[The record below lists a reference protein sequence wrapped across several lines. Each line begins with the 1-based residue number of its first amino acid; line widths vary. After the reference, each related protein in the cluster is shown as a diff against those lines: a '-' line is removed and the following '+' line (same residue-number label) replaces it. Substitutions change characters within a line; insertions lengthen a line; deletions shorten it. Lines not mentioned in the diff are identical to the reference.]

1 LCTPF
6 LYELRRLLNMVLLYI
21 IGVIVKRRVAILVSP
36 RRFEIIEEDVPSI
49 GREDVLI
56 KVRACGIC
64 TGDIYAFLGYP
75 VWFSLPAAMG
85 HEPAGEVIDVGKD
98 VVKVSKGDHVFALAS
113 PGFSDYIVVNQRDVE
128 RIPNDI
134 PFEYAIGEPI
144 VCVVN
149 ALRSLPIRFG
159 DSVAV
164 VGTGFMGLL
173 LIQGLRHMGLEIL
186 AGIDINDERLKLAK
200 LFGADIVLN
209 PNEIDIEREA
219 MKITGGRGFDI
230 VIEATGNPSGVGIAT
245 KLVRRRGIL
254 GIFSYH
260 PNPVSVNFREWDAKG
275 LEIIMTVP
283 ARVSPEDRDRNIW
296 IAA

>member
-1 LCTPF
+1 MIF
-6 LYELRRLLNMVLLYI
+6 HLNMPW
-21 IGVIVKRRVAILVSP
+21 G
-36 RRFEIIEEDVPSI
+36 
-49 GREDVLI
+49 
-56 KVRACGIC
+56 
-64 TGDIYAFLGYP
+64 
-75 VWFSLPAAMG
+75 
-85 HEPAGEVIDVGKD
+85 
-98 VVKVSKGDHVFALAS
+98 
-113 PGFSDYIVVNQRDVE
+113 
-128 RIPNDI
+128 
-134 PFEYAIGEPI
+134 PI

-159 DSVAV
+159 DSAAV

-173 LIQGLRHMGLEIL
+173 LIQGLKHMGLEIL

-230 VIEATGNPSGVGIAT
+230 VVEATGNPSGVGIAT

-260 PNPVSVNFREWDAKG
+260 RVI
-275 LEIIMTVP
+275 LET
-283 ARVSPEDRDRNIW
+283 PEALHHLLW
-296 IAA
+296 HSKYWE